1 MNEYT
6 DQISGYFNQ
15 VPMWPLVLLAVA
27 IVISGIYELFHRKRR
42 ANAIDDFRS
51 GILSTLSGLY
61 PEPTNWPKSIDTYLC
76 ARLPVMQ
83 EIIEDYDPTTARG
96 YGFLYY
102 DSSADAF
109 WDAIKRARELFRD
122 EPLWTAVVRRAMTQE
137 FSWQTAAQRYEEL
150 YAELVSAAGE
160 RAA

>member
-27 IVISGIYELFHRKRR
+27 IVISGIYELFHRKQR

-51 GILSTLSGLY
+51 AILSTLSGLY
-61 PEPTNWPKSIDTYLC
+61 PEPANWPKSIDTYLC

-83 EIIEDYDPTTARG
+83 EIIDDFKPNVPQENLPAYNRDWDN
-96 YGFLYY
+96 YY
-102 DSSADAF
+102 QFCRTEVTDDKCMA
-109 WDAIKRARELFRD
+109 
-122 EPLWTAVVRRAMTQE
+122 
-137 FSWQTAAQRYEEL
+137 
-150 YAELVSAAGE
+150 AELNSGTEPDPKKQFHTLVSNLLRHAS
-160 RAA
+160 

>member
-27 IVISGIYELFHRKRR
+27 IVISGIYELVHRKHR

-51 GILSTLSGLY
+51 AILSTLSGLY

-83 EIIEDYDPTTARG
+83 EIIDDFKPNVRQENLPAYNRDWDN
-96 YGFLYY
+96 YY
-102 DSSADAF
+102 QFCRTEVTDDKCMA
-109 WDAIKRARELFRD
+109 
-122 EPLWTAVVRRAMTQE
+122 
-137 FSWQTAAQRYEEL
+137 
-150 YAELVSAAGE
+150 AELNPGTEPDPKKQFHTLVSNLLRHAS
-160 RAA
+160 